1 MLMWD
6 EFIKLLGCKK
16 FDDDFINISSDFNEL
31 PTIEES
37 VLGDRSYYSFL
48 QSGVLFLLEDKIIDQ
63 ITFYATKDEGFSEYE
78 GDLPLSIDSSEH
90 KAVQMLG
97 HPLDSGGGKMDA
109 LMGYIDRWIRYEK
122 EGYKLHLQFNQNDRL
137 SRVTL
142 MRSV

>member
-6 EFIKLLGCKK
+6 EFINLLGCTRFNGK
-16 FDDDFINISSDFNEL
+16 FINISTDFNEL
-31 PTIEES
+31 PEIEEG

-48 QSGVLFLLEDKIIDQ
+48 QSGVLFLLEDKVIAQ
-63 ITFYATKDEGFSEYE
+63 ITFYAAKDEGFSEYE
-78 GDLPLSIDSSEH
+78 GGLPLSIDSSEH
-90 KAVQMLG
+90 EAVQMLG

-122 EGYKLHLQFNQNDRL
+122 EGYTLHLQFNQSDRL

-142 MRSV
+142 MR